1 MGHYP
6 LSTAFIMQA
15 MSPVMAGL
23 KEQASKFRRNLP
35 QLWPLYVM
43 VIPALIHLA
52 LLSYYPMYGIRIA
65 FQEYKPAL
73 GFDKSPWVGLKQF
86 QLMLEN
92 PSFWQIFRNTIVIA
106 TSKII
111 TLQFCAVVLALLLNE
126 VRKLLFKR
134 SVQSLVYLPYFLSW
148 IVLGGIMLEMLG
160 SSGVVNQ
167 VMQRMGATEPVIFLG
182 NNRTF
187 VPTLIVS
194 HLWQQVGWGTI
205 LYLAALTSIDPQL
218 LEAAAIDGAGRFQRV
233 LYIILPGIL
242 PTLLLVLCL
251 DFGLLFNAAG
261 FDQVLNL
268 YNPAVYS
275 TSDILD
281 TWIYREGL
289 LGARFSLATAVGL
302 VRSVLGLILIVISLR
317 LISRFT
323 DYQLY

>member
-1 MGHYP
+1 
-6 LSTAFIMQA
+6 

-43 VIPALIHLA
+43 VIPALIHLV

-65 FQEYKPAL
+65 FQDYKPAL

>member
-1 MGHYP
+1 
-6 LSTAFIMQA
+6 MQA
-15 MSPVMAGL
+15 LSPVIDDL
-23 KEQASKFRRNLP
+23 KEQASRFVRYLP
-35 QLWPLYVM
+35 RLWPLYVM
-43 VIPALIHLA
+43 VIPALIHLV

-65 FQEYKPAL
+65 FQDYKPAL

-106 TSKII
+106 TSKIV
-111 TLQFCAVVLALLLNE
+111 TLQFCAVILALLLNE
-126 VRKLLFKR
+126 VRKLFYKR
-134 SVQSLVYLPYFLSW
+134 SVQSLVYLPYFCR
-148 IVLGGIMLEMLG
+148 IVLGGYA
-160 SSGVVNQ
+160 GVAGLVGCVNSCCSVGVEQ
-167 VMQRMGATEPVIFLG
+167 PVIFWA
-182 NNRTF
+182 NRTF
-187 VPTLIVS
+187 VPALVLS
-194 HLWQQVGWGTI
+194 HLWQQVGGATI

-275 TSDILD
+275 AS
-281 TWIYREGL
+281 GSGPL
-289 LGARFSLATAVGL
+289 LAPK
-302 VRSVLGLILIVISLR
+302 
-317 LISRFT
+317 
-323 DYQLY
+323 

>member
-1 MGHYP
+1 
-6 LSTAFIMQA
+6 MQA

-43 VIPALIHLA
+43 VIPALIHLV

-111 TLQFCAVVLALLLNE
+111 TLQFCAVILALLLNE

-167 VMQRMGATEPVIFLG
+167 LMQRMGATEPVIFLG

>member
-1 MGHYP
+1 
-6 LSTAFIMQA
+6 MQA

-43 VIPALIHLA
+43 VIPALIHLV

-73 GFDKSPWVGLKQF
+73 GFDRSPWVGLKQF

-167 VMQRMGATEPVIFLG
+167 LMQRMGATEPVIFLG

>member
-1 MGHYP
+1 
-6 LSTAFIMQA
+6 MQA

-43 VIPALIHLA
+43 VIPALIHLV

-167 VMQRMGATEPVIFLG
+167 LMQRMGATEPVIFLG

-218 LEAAAIDGAGRFQRV
+218 LEAAAIDGAGRFQRI
-233 LYIILPGIL
+233 LYIIMPGIL

-289 LGARFSLATAVGL
+289 LAARFSLATAVGL

>member
-1 MGHYP
+1 
-6 LSTAFIMQA
+6 

-43 VIPALIHLA
+43 VIPALIHLV

-73 GFDKSPWVGLKQF
+73 GFDRSPWVGLKQF

-92 PSFWQIFRNTIVIA
+92 PTFWQIFRNTIVIA

-167 VMQRMGATEPVIFLG
+167 LMQRMGATEPVIFLG

-289 LGARFSLATAVGL
+289 LAARFSLATAVGL

>member
-1 MGHYP
+1 
-6 LSTAFIMQA
+6 MQA

-43 VIPALIHLA
+43 VIPALIHLV

-111 TLQFCAVVLALLLNE
+111 TLQFCAVILALLLNE

-167 VMQRMGATEPVIFLG
+167 LMQRMGATEPVIFLG

-289 LGARFSLATAVGL
+289 LGRAVSAWRPRWAWCARCSA
-302 VRSVLGLILIVISLR
+302 
-317 LISRFT
+317 
-323 DYQLY
+323 

>member
-1 MGHYP
+1 
-6 LSTAFIMQA
+6 MQA

-43 VIPALIHLA
+43 VIPALIHLV

-65 FQEYKPAL
+65 FQDYKPAL

-92 PSFWQIFRNTIVIA
+92 PTFWQIFRNTIVIA

-111 TLQFCAVVLALLLNE
+111 TLQFCAVILALLLNE

-167 VMQRMGATEPVIFLG
+167 LMQRMGATEPVIFLG

-218 LEAAAIDGAGRFQRV
+218 LEAAAIDGAGRFQRI
-233 LYIILPGIL
+233 LYIIMPGIL

-289 LGARFSLATAVGL
+289 LAARFSLATAVGL

>member
-1 MGHYP
+1 
-6 LSTAFIMQA
+6 MQA

-43 VIPALIHLA
+43 VIPALIHLV

-65 FQEYKPAL
+65 FQDYKPAL

-111 TLQFCAVVLALLLNE
+111 TLQFCAVILALLLNE

>member
-1 MGHYP
+1 
-6 LSTAFIMQA
+6 MQA

-43 VIPALIHLA
+43 VIPALIHLV

-167 VMQRMGATEPVIFLG
+167 LMQRMGATEPVIFLG

>member
-1 MGHYP
+1 MME
-6 LSTAFIMQA
+6 AI
-15 MSPVMAGL
+15 SPARVVGKVRAAKL
-23 KEQASKFRRNLP
+23 LRNLP

-52 LLSYYPMYGIRIA
+52 LLSYYPMYGITIA

-73 GFDKSPWVGLKQF
+73 GFAKSPWVGLKQF
-86 QLMLEN
+86 RLMLEN
-92 PSFWQIFRNTIVIA
+92 PTFWQIFRNTIVIA
-106 TSKII
+106 TSKIL
-111 TLQFCAVVLALLLNE
+111 TLQFCAVILALMLNE
-126 VRKLLFKR
+126 VRRQFFKR
-134 SVQSLVYLPYFLSW
+134 TVQSMVYLPYFLSW

-167 VMQRMGATEPVIFLG
+167 LLLRLGVTEAIIFLG

-187 VPTLIVS
+187 VPTLIAS
-194 HLWQQVGWGTI
+194 HLWQQVGWATI
-205 LYLAALTSIDPQL
+205 LYLAALTSIDLQL
-218 LEAAAIDGAGRFQRV
+218 LEAAAIDGAGRFQRIR
-233 LYIILPGIL
+233 YIILPGIL
-242 PTLLLVLCL
+242 PTLMLVLCL

-268 YNPAVYS
+268 YNPAVYA

-317 LISRFT
+317 LIARFT
-323 DYQLY
+323 DYQVY

>member
-1 MGHYP
+1 
-6 LSTAFIMQA
+6 
-15 MSPVMAGL
+15 
-23 KEQASKFRRNLP
+23 
-35 QLWPLYVM
+35 
-43 VIPALIHLA
+43 
-52 LLSYYPMYGIRIA
+52 MYGIRIA
-65 FQEYKPAL
+65 FQDYKPAL

-111 TLQFCAVVLALLLNE
+111 TLQFCAVILALLLNE

>member
-1 MGHYP
+1 
-6 LSTAFIMQA
+6 MQA

-43 VIPALIHLA
+43 VIPALIHLV

-65 FQEYKPAL
+65 FQDYKPAL

-167 VMQRMGATEPVIFLG
+167 LMQRMGATEPVIFLG

>member
-1 MGHYP
+1 
-6 LSTAFIMQA
+6 MQA
-15 MSPVMAGL
+15 LSPVIDDL
-23 KEQASKFRRNLP
+23 KEQASRFVRYLP
-35 QLWPLYVM
+35 RLWPLYVM
-43 VIPALIHLA
+43 VIPALIHLV

-65 FQEYKPAL
+65 FQDYKPAL

-106 TSKII
+106 TSKIV
-111 TLQFCAVVLALLLNE
+111 TLQFCAVILALLLNE
-126 VRKLLFKR
+126 VRKLFYKR

-167 VMQRMGATEPVIFLG
+167 LLQLWGVEQPVIFLG

-187 VPTLIVS
+187 VPALVLS
-194 HLWQQVGWGTI
+194 HLWQQVGWATI

-275 TSDILD
+275 TGDILD

-302 VRSVLGLILIVISLR
+302 VRSVLGLILIVVSLR
-317 LISRFT
+317 LISRYT
-323 DYQLY
+323 DYQVY

>member
-1 MGHYP
+1 
-6 LSTAFIMQA
+6 MQE
-15 MSPVMAGL
+15 MSPVMASL

-43 VIPALIHLA
+43 VIPALIHLV

-65 FQEYKPAL
+65 FQDYKPAL

-111 TLQFCAVVLALLLNE
+111 TLQFCAVILALLLNE

>member
-1 MGHYP
+1 
-6 LSTAFIMQA
+6 MQA

-43 VIPALIHLA
+43 VIPALIHLV

-65 FQEYKPAL
+65 FQDYKPAL

-111 TLQFCAVVLALLLNE
+111 TLQFCAVILALLLNE

-167 VMQRMGATEPVIFLG
+167 LMQRMGATEPVIFLG

>member
-1 MGHYP
+1 
-6 LSTAFIMQA
+6 

-43 VIPALIHLA
+43 VIPALIHLV

-73 GFDKSPWVGLKQF
+73 GFDRSPWVGLKQF

-167 VMQRMGATEPVIFLG
+167 LMQRMGATEPVIFLG

>member
-1 MGHYP
+1 
-6 LSTAFIMQA
+6 MQA
-15 MSPVMAGL
+15 LSPVVDDL
-23 KEQASKFRRNLP
+23 KDQASRFVRYLP
-35 QLWPLYVM
+35 RLWPLYVM
-43 VIPALIHLA
+43 VIPALIHLV

-65 FQEYKPAL
+65 FQDYKPAL

-148 IVLGGIMLEMLG
+148 IVSGGIMLEMLG

-167 VMQRMGATEPVIFLG
+167 VMQRMGQTEPVIFLG

>member
-1 MGHYP
+1 
-6 LSTAFIMQA
+6 MQA
-15 MSPVMAGL
+15 MSPVMASL

-43 VIPALIHLA
+43 VIPALIHLV

-65 FQEYKPAL
+65 FQDYKPAL

-111 TLQFCAVVLALLLNE
+111 TLQFCAVILALLLNE

>member
-1 MGHYP
+1 
-6 LSTAFIMQA
+6 

-43 VIPALIHLA
+43 VIPALIHLV

-65 FQEYKPAL
+65 FQDYKPAL

-111 TLQFCAVVLALLLNE
+111 TLQFCAVILALLLNE